1 MHEVYNY
8 LNKIVPTVKDKNRF
22 FENYKKILLSM
33 APVIP
38 HLASECLLQ
47 IGVSGNLNWPEI
59 KKEYLLIKSLNIV
72 VQINGK
78 KKDLLSTDKS
88 LEEKE
93 ILELVRKREKVS
105 KFLENKGIKKTIYV
119 KDKLINLII

>member
-1 MHEVYNY
+1 
-8 LNKIVPTVKDKNRF
+8 
-22 FENYKKILLSM
+22 M